1 MTLTRTFIFT
11 MFHTFVIENS
21 RNGKTKICR
30 KSMKK
35 NSISSINGLW
45 KNQNDKSFTM
55 HIILSI
61 LEDFKKKLYTPK
73 YFLPMISLPIKST
86 ISIKAITITCNGE
99 VLPSS
104 TPKEIS
110 TVAAQKSA
118 PNMLRNF
125 LKQKMKIKPDLFLKE
140 IKVLTCSS

>member
-1 MTLTRTFIFT
+1 
-11 MFHTFVIENS
+11 
-21 RNGKTKICR
+21 
-30 KSMKK
+30 
-35 NSISSINGLW
+35 
-45 KNQNDKSFTM
+45 
-55 HIILSI
+55 
-61 LEDFKKKLYTPK
+61 
-73 YFLPMISLPIKST
+73 MISLPIKST
-86 ISIKAITITCNGE
+86 ISIKAITITCKGE

-125 LKQKMKIKPDLFLKE
+125 LKQKMKIKPNLFLKFE

>member
-1 MTLTRTFIFT
+1 MAC
-11 MFHTFVIENS
+11 E
-21 RNGKTKICR
+21 
-30 KSMKK
+30 
-35 NSISSINGLW
+35 
-45 KNQNDKSFTM
+45 KNQNDGGFTTN
-55 HIILSI
+55 IIPNI
-61 LEDFKKKLYTPK
+61 KNCKKIHTPK

-125 LKQKMKIKPDLFLKE
+125 LKQKMKIKPNLFLKFE

>member
-1 MTLTRTFIFT
+1 MAC
-11 MFHTFVIENS
+11 E
-21 RNGKTKICR
+21 
-30 KSMKK
+30 
-35 NSISSINGLW
+35 
-45 KNQNDKSFTM
+45 KNQNDGGLLLTLYLVIKNC
-55 HIILSI
+55 
-61 LEDFKKKLYTPK
+61 KKIHTPK